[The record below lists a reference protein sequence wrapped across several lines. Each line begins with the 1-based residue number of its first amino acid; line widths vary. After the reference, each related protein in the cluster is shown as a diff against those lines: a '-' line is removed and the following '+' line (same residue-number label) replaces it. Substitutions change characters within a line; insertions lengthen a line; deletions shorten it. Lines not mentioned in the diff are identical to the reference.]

1 METLWVLPPA
11 RDEALHLWS
20 EDERRP
26 VSVSSQRGRLEG
38 IPWLNFTWRGVHKTD
53 MNINEVC
60 ACLWH
65 LSLSVIRS
73 VNAMM
78 TLFEM
83 SL

>member
-1 METLWVLPPA
+1 METLWILPPA

-53 MNINEVC
+53 MSWILMRFVHVYDTC
-60 ACLWH
+60 H
-65 LSLSVIRS
+65 
-73 VNAMM
+73 
-78 TLFEM
+78 
-83 SL
+83 